1 MLTNTDQ
8 VPEHDSPAGFFFG
21 SSDCC
26 VRQAI
31 ARFYVTCRL
40 IKDELA
46 VVEFFHHQV
55 LIIARHNRC
64 DGNVR

>member
-1 MLTNTDQ
+1 MLKNTDQ
-8 VPEHDSPAGFFFG
+8 VLERDSPAGFFFG
-21 SSDCC
+21 FSDCC
-26 VRQAI
+26 VKQAL

-64 DGNVR
+64 DGNER